1 MEKYNVFRPQPGKQ
15 EMFLKNS
22 ADICIYGGAA
32 GGGKSYALL
41 LEPGYHIDNPNFEAV
56 IFRQQRPQILNAG
69 GLWDVSN
76 TIYPHFNATS
86 TRSPK
91 LTWTFPSGAKVTF
104 AHLGMEKELY
114 YWQGSQIPLIMFDE
128 LTHFSEKMFFYML
141 SRNRSM
147 CGVKPYVRA
156 TCNPDADSWV
166 AKFIEW
172 WIDQDEGYPIE
183 SRCGKAR
190 WFIRRDEIVYWADTK
205 EELWEQFNLVTDE
218 ERQEPKSVVFISST
232 LQDNKL
238 LMKQDP
244 SYMANLKALPTVE
257 RERLLYGNWKIKPAA
272 GLYFKRTQLRGYL
285 EVIPADVVAWV
296 RAWDLAATSE
306 DENGE
311 PAYTAGV
318 LMGKRRDG
326 TFIIADVINVRMGA
340 NEVRQLI
347 KLTADRDKAR
357 HKLVRIRLPKDP
369 GQAGKDQAESYIKF
383 LAGYPVKAIAETG
396 SKEVRAEPVAAQ
408 WQAGNFYLVHG
419 KWNDMY
425 LDQLDSFPTSRYK
438 DMVDATSSAFAELV
452 QITEYDKL
460 VYPAFSESGNVYDRA
475 TSDSRN
481 TSKYRRYIAVGYGSA
496 IPMVYLEIL
505 DDGDV
510 ARVES
515 EYFAT
520 DSLSDGDHLSDFEE
534 FAGGAEAV
542 VYVTIN
548 EEAEAFKN
556 LLRNR
561 GYRVRVV
568 DEDMRKG
575 ISKVDTMFALNK
587 LIINRN
593 CEKLIS
599 EIKGYIWDEK
609 AADRGEEKPVKTNS
623 AACEALMQ
631 AVASVIYR
639 SRRFE

>member
-1 MEKYNVFRPQPGKQ
+1 MEKNNVFRPQPGKQ
-15 EMFLKNS
+15 EMFLRNS

-104 AHLGMEKELY
+104 AHLGMEKELH

-147 CGVKPYVRA
+147 CGIKPYVRA

-172 WIDQDEGYPIE
+172 WIDQDKGYPIE
-183 SRCGKAR
+183 ARCGKAR
-190 WFIRRDEIVYWADTK
+190 WFIRRDETVFWADTK
-205 EELWEQFNLVTDE
+205 EELWEQFNLVTEE
-218 ERQEPKSVVFISST
+218 ERQEPKSVAFISST

-326 TFIIADVINVRMGA
+326 TFVIADVINVRMSA

-347 KLTADRDKAR
+347 KLTADRDRAR

-369 GQAGKDQAESYIKF
+369 GQAGKAQAESYIRF
-383 LAGYPVKAIAETG
+383 LAGYAAKAIAETG
-396 SKEVRAEPVAAQ
+396 SKEARAEPVAAQ

-419 KWNDMY
+419 EWNDMY
-425 LDQLDSFPTSRYK
+425 LDQLNSFPTSRYK
-438 DMVDATSSAFAELV
+438 DMVDATSSAFDELV
-452 QITEYDKL
+452 QITEHDKL
-460 VYPAFSESGNVYDRA
+460 VYPAFSERDNVYVGA
-475 TSDSRN
+475 TADSRN
-481 TSKYRRYIAVGYGSA
+481 ANKYRRYIAVGYGSA
-496 IPMVYLEIL
+496 IPVVYLEIL

-510 ARVES
+510 ARVER
-515 EYFAT
+515 EYFAA
-520 DSLSDGDHLSDFEE
+520 DRLSDGDYLADFEE
-534 FAGGAEAV
+534 FAGRAEEAV
-542 VYVTIN
+542 YITIN

-561 GYRVRVV
+561 GYRVRVA
-568 DEDMRKG
+568 DEDVRKG
-575 ISKVDTMFALNK
+575 ISKVDAMFALNK
-587 LIINRN
+587 LIINRD

-599 EIKGYIWDEK
+599 EIKGYVWDEK
-609 AADRGEEKPVKTNS
+609 AAERGEEKPVKTNS